1 LRRLAGDDATAPL
14 SVIIARTW
22 GDFAFE
28 CCFGGSAERCQ
39 RVSEDAQAVAAERG
53 IHTYDSILLEI
64 IAYAQLIDGRFAEAR
79 PFLDRLRP
87 IVDST
92 RLFDTGLFYFLH
104 AWDAWRDGRL
114 GEAREAAQT
123 SLECANRMG
132 DLHGLWQTTFAL
144 VHIEISL
151 GNRPQAFRHL
161 AAIRHWHRR
170 VGGRQAVFARAL
182 ALAGLAHE
190 SGNARRCRRLLRIA
204 FALGRKEGYVSIL
217 FLPPEMLA
225 RLCVEALD
233 AGIEVDYARC
243 LIRKRDLKPPPGAAL
258 SEHWPWP
265 VKVTTLGGLSLRV
278 NDAPVQWP
286 RKAQHKPIDLLRAL
300 VAYGGRGVPSNRLV
314 DALWPE
320 AEGDAAASAL
330 KTTLHR
336 LRKILG
342 REDAVQLRDGQI
354 SLNPSCVWVDRWAL
368 EQVLKEVGTAATRHS
383 DAQAL
388 HSLERTS
395 QHLLDLYKGRF
406 LEKSDLPCAAAP
418 REALHRKY
426 LLAVERVGAAFDAR
440 GTHEK
445 ARSVYER
452 ALDVD
457 PTAE

>member
-1 LRRLAGDDATAPL
+1 
-14 SVIIARTW
+14 
-22 GDFAFE
+22 
-28 CCFGGSAERCQ
+28 
-39 RVSEDAQAVAAERG
+39 VSEDAQTIAAERG

-64 IAYAQLIDGRFAEAR
+64 IAYAQLIDGRFVEAR
-79 PFLDRLRP
+79 PFLDRIRAL
-87 IVDST
+87 VDST

-123 SLECANRMG
+123 SLECAYRMG

-190 SGNARRCRRLLRIA
+190 SGNATRCRHLLRIA
-204 FALGRKEGYVSIL
+204 LALGRKEGYVSVL
-217 FLPPEMLA
+217 FLTPEMLA
-225 RLCVEALD
+225 RLCAEALD
-233 AGIEVDYARC
+233 AGIEVNYARF
-243 LIRKRDLKPPPGAAL
+243 LIRKRDLKPPPDAAL

-278 NDAPVQWP
+278 NGEPVQWP
-286 RKAQHKPIDLLRAL
+286 RKAQHKPIDLSRAL
-300 VAYGGRGVPSNRLV
+300 VAYGGRGVPSGRLI
-314 DALWPE
+314 DELWPE
-320 AEGDAAASAL
+320 AEGDTAASAF

-342 REDAVQLRDGQI
+342 REDAVQLRDGQV
-354 SLNPSCVWVDRWAL
+354 SLNSRCVWLDRWAL
-368 EQVLKEVGTAATRHS
+368 EQVLEEVVTASSIPPT
-383 DAQAL
+383 AQTL
-388 HSLERTS
+388 DTLDRTS
-395 QHLLDLYKGRF
+395 QRLLSLYRGRF

-418 REALHRKY
+418 REVLHRKY
-426 LLAVERVGAAFDAR
+426 LLAVERLGEAFEAT
-440 GTHEK
+440 GMPEK
-445 ARSVYER
+445 ARAIYER

-457 PTAE
+457 PTAESIHQKLTPGSKDA